1 MKKEAEKQLRNKNTS
16 KVKMQ
21 NQYGAWNEHTRC
33 GKFKSKN
40 AENTRKK
47 RTEKK
52 RKITSHNQWV
62 RTPTLLVPAV
72 VKFGLDITRIP
83 LRTDGR
89 WKAYL

>member
-47 RTEKK
+47 RTEK
-52 RKITSHNQWV
+52 TQNHVSQPVGTN
-62 RTPTLLVPAV
+62 TNTLVPVV